1 MVMAMNNRIKTKLKN
16 YDNLTPFVYTYSFYK
31 NKLKNRKTNYNVS
44 VIMVGS
50 EDLNSI
56 KSVLNQSFKNFELLI
71 IDKFLNEPIKS
82 KKIKYYRFDY
92 ENISQARNFALKKA
106 QGNVIAYLDQ
116 GNVWDA
122 DFLSSMINSI
132 GDKDSIY
139 CGSSGFD
146 SKKLLQD
153 YYIKLNSFVHKKD
166 LIGLYGNF
174 DEKLDSLAEWDLII
188 KFTKNNSPA
197 HLKKSLVKYNN
208 EFNYSQED
216 NYQISE
222 IHWIDIFKKDYDLIK
237 DEFDEEYYINQ
248 YGEEIPNHMDPIHH
262 FLLVGYKEG
271 KNPNKDFVTAYYKN
285 KYKIKSNPFVHYL
298 NNPKNKK
305 INYYSEKNKII
316 KTNSIYLSNYTFEE
330 EPLVSIIILN
340 KDGLHHL
347 KRLFNDFE
355 SKTNYSNYEI
365 IVVDNASEDSSVDY
379 LKSLNL
385 NIKIIENEEN
395 VSFAKGNNDA
405 VNIAQGEYVLLLN
418 NDIEPTYGWLNE
430 MMGTIIYNDNVASVG
445 AKLIFPYIDDLKNT
459 NKSFSI
465 QHAGDILRQA
475 IDDVC
480 IYKGHNQNKFS
491 KDIFDS
497 QISVNKKR
505 LLVTGAVLL
514 IKKIVYD
521 ELGGLDE
528 SYWYGYEDIDF
539 NLRVHNAGYDTMFAS
554 AALLFHHESA
564 TRKTVNR
571 NNHKVF
577 CKKWSKYLFKK
588 LLFDKI
594 EKNYFFTDETL
605 NILLVADSDFNQFKD
620 SVHNLSSFCANNEY
634 IVNVSFDPDDLKIH
648 HTVDIIISFTE
659 SFDIKN
665 IHARTNVVK
674 VLITKNQ
681 IGSDDLGYDI
691 VLNESNELGEKLI
704 SGLYDKYSDF

>member
-1 MVMAMNNRIKTKLKN
+1 MFKRDFLVKSNFNIKQAL
-16 YDNLTPFVYTYSFYK
+16 
-31 NKLKNRKTNYNVS
+31 NYNKAYDK
-44 VIMVGS
+44 II
-50 EDLNSI
+50 ELN
-56 KSVLNQSFKNFELLI
+56 L
-71 IDKFLNEPIKS
+71 
-82 KKIKYYRFDY
+82 
-92 ENISQARNFALKKA
+92 
-106 QGNVIAYLDQ
+106 
-116 GNVWDA
+116 
-122 DFLSSMINSI
+122 
-132 GDKDSIY
+132 
-139 CGSSGFD
+139 
-146 SKKLLQD
+146 
-153 YYIKLNSFVHKKD
+153 
-166 LIGLYGNF
+166 F
-174 DEKLDSLAEWDLII
+174 DENFYSE
-188 KFTKNNSPA
+188 
-197 HLKKSLVKYNN
+197 
-208 EFNYSQED
+208 NYSQFFTGDALKHYLFEG
-216 NYQISE
+216 Y
-222 IHWIDIFKKDYDLIK
+222 KKNFDPSAKFSTKEYINKNPDVKKSNLNPLVHYVLFGKNEGKKIYPSKLIK
-237 DEFDEEYYINQ
+237 KEKISNR
-248 YGEEIPNHMDPIHH
+248 N
-262 FLLVGYKEG
+262 LLCLHNYKF
-271 KNPNKDFVTAYYKN
+271 KN
-285 KYKIKSNPFVHYL
+285 
-298 NNPKNKK
+298 
-305 INYYSEKNKII
+305 
-316 KTNSIYLSNYTFEE
+316 
-330 EPLVSIIILN
+330 EPLVSIIVLN
-340 KDGLHHL
+340 RNGINHL
-347 KRLFNDFE
+347 KVLFKDF
-355 SKTNYSNYEI
+355 SKKTNYSNFEFI
-365 IVVDNASEDSSVDY
+365 LVDNDSNDNSVSY
-379 LKSLNL
+379 AKSLNVDFPL
-385 NIKIIENEEN
+385 KIIENNEN
-395 VSFAKGNNDA
+395 LSFSEANNQA
-405 VNIAQGEYVLLLN
+405 CEIANGEYLLLLN